1 MYNLKALDNRVRN
14 GQKFLMPNELVKFD
28 VQTEGL
34 GEFWGVAPNYHERR
48 SRDPMSA
55 EELKDILLTIHDEN
69 GKEANGLFIIEHT
82 NRRVNLRINS
92 GVLEISDPNN
102 ANYQNVVISIDDLSK
117 YLEDFFQLQKGGK
130 HVQNSH
136 IIILEWIIALIAG
149 AGMVGAIYFAFQ
161 YLDKEVD
168 FMPKPDFVEI
178 QDHTDF
184 QNHLKKMTGIF
195 VTELE
200 DGETLLFIQEDGR
213 WDFFDLER
221 SVGNNFILTEIEGG
235 LCRPVYQTGRL
246 GLLTDSN
253 FIFFWESEGVIYFQD
268 RKYILTAKTSNEL
281 PFVSFPD

>member
-1 MYNLKALDNRVRN
+1 M
-14 GQKFLMPNELVKFD
+14 
-28 VQTEGL
+28 
-34 GEFWGVAPNYHERR
+34 
-48 SRDPMSA
+48 
-55 EELKDILLTIHDEN
+55 I
-69 GKEANGLFIIEHT
+69 
-82 NRRVNLRINS
+82 
-92 GVLEISDPNN
+92 
-102 ANYQNVVISIDDLSK
+102 
-117 YLEDFFQLQKGGK
+117 
-130 HVQNSH
+130 
-136 IIILEWIIALIAG
+136 
-149 AGMVGAIYFAFQ
+149 GAIYFAFQ
-161 YLDKEVD
+161 QLEKEVD
-168 FMPKPDFVEI
+168 FMPKPDFVEV